1 MEEEVDNSL
10 CICVYG
16 ETSANLLLKIP
27 LDTAEETASPA
38 KVIRAVCRYMEKE
51 GILDDPVFAQMELL
65 DCFGR
70 ALHPTTEVEAGATL
84 HMQSRKGPLD
94 LVFHDEACIM
104 VLVNDMLPLRVPYAL
119 GTGKHKIN
127 TYLRRVLAVGEF
139 MVLVKQN
146 PSRCGPHGLYHYT
159 LRCEEEPL
167 SPPLSKERAEPHFLH
182 DERQASVIH
191 VHFVDIDTTVD
202 IPFAMARAD
211 YAIKVAQEIG
221 KVEGAYVPQCD
232 PTELLTRGTTLTA
245 QRKE

>member
-1 MEEEVDNSL
+1 MEEVDSSL

-27 LDTAEETASPA
+27 LDSPTETASPA

-94 LVFHDEACIM
+94 HLFYDDDACIM
-104 VLVNDMLPLRVPYAL
+104 VLVNDTLPIRVPYAL
-119 GTGKHKIN
+119 GTERYKIN
-127 TYLRRVLAVGEF
+127 TYLTRVLAIHDF
-139 MVLVKQN
+139 MALVKQN

-159 LRCEEEPL
+159 LRCEQESL
-167 SPPLSKERAEPHFLH
+167 SPRNERIEPQFLH
-182 DERQASVIH
+182 DEGKASVIH
-191 VHFVDIDTTVD
+191 VHFLDIDRTVD
-202 IPFAMARAD
+202 VPYVMVRAG

-221 KVEGAYVPQCD
+221 KVEGEFVTNNAK
-232 PTELLTRGTTLTA
+232 ELYTRGSTIEAFLK
-245 QRKE
+245 KE